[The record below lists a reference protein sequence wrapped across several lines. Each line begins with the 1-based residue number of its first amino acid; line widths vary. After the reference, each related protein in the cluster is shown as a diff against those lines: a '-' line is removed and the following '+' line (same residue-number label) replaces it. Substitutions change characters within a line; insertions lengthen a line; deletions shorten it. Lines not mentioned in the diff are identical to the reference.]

1 MPVRSTIIIV
11 VNLRFLRARA
21 IPASSLVSDRLTF
34 GGNVSLTVDLIIQ
47 SHINDYNYDKAFYI
61 MP

>member
-1 MPVRSTIIIV
+1 
-11 VNLRFLRARA
+11 LRARA